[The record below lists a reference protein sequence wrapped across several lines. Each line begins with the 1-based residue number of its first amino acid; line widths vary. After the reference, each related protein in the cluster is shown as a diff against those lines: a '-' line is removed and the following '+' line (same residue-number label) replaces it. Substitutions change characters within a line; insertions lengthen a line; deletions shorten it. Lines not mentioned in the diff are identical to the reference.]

1 MFSRWHCFSFVFLW
15 ERSENVTWVKCT
27 FLRPGTFVPESC
39 QMDFHQQWRLFDGM
53 FTTSEA
59 IILLCITHTGLF
71 SGSFVYSHYSHKCLF
86 TPNSQMDLLCISPQ
100 LLSNGM
106 QRGRVCVCVCVCVCV
121 FLCVW
126 ISCHPLTALTRD
138 SGSLSRFPPSL
149 LSVLYMKWST
159 FPLQLQLAVNIAGQ
173 KTRDT
178 GGLLLLRPG
187 WQAGVKRNPFFFN
200 RQKLKSHL
208 WAQLLSVNSSGS
220 EMSLMW
226 GSDSK
231 EIITDIS
238 RSLYYNFWD
247 IFRIKHLY
255 QLDAHLFCFFCFFL
269 CTGYSLT
276 ICIIMHTTRLSPPV
290 NQSLA

>member
-1 MFSRWHCFSFVFLW
+1 MACSPPVKRSFCSALLTPVCSRDH
-15 ERSENVTWVKCT
+15 
-27 FLRPGTFVPESC
+27 
-39 QMDFHQQWRLFDGM
+39 LFILI
-53 FTTSEA
+53 TRTS
-59 IILLCITHTGLF
+59 
-71 SGSFVYSHYSHKCLF
+71 VYS
-86 TPNSQMDLLCISPQ
+86 PQ
-100 LLSNGM
+100 TARWIYCALALSYWATACS
-106 QRGRVCVCVCVCVCV
+106 VCVCVCVCVCV

-231 EIITDIS
+231 EMITDIS

-255 QLDAHLFCFFCFFL
+255 QLDAHLFFFVLFFFMYWIQSHHL
-269 CTGYSLT
+269 HYYAHHSSLSTCKPVVGLSSQIVTNYWWQYACTLFLMLNY
-276 ICIIMHTTRLSPPV
+276 LSYCTS
-290 NQSLA
+290 Q